1 MKNAVFI
8 GTSLDGYIADKDG
21 GLDFLH
27 SIPNPK
33 QDDLGYLDFMDSID
47 TLLMGRKIY
56 ETVFG
61 FGGQWPYNKPV
72 YVLTNTLTSLPED
85 LQDKVELVSGSVRQ
99 VVEQINGRGLEHLY
113 IDGGKLIQ
121 SFLKEDMIDEIII
134 TQVPILLGGGTPLFW
149 DLPAYLTFELVGTKV
164 LLNAMVQSHYKRI
177 RQCNQLKNEAK

>member
-27 SIPNPK
+27 SIPNPS
-33 QDDLGYLDFMDSID
+33 QDDLGYLDFMNNID
-47 TLLMGRKIY
+47 ALLMGRKTY
-56 ETVFG
+56 ETVLG
-61 FGGQWPYNKPV
+61 FGGQWPYNQPV

-85 LQDKVELVSGSVRQ
+85 LQDKVELISGSVRQ
-99 VVEQINGRGLEHLY
+99 VVAQLNSRGLEHLY

-134 TQVPILLGGGTPLFW
+134 TQVPILLGGGTPLFKN
-149 DLPAYLTFELVGTKV
+149 LTAHLTFELIGTKV

-177 RQCNQLKNEAK
+177 R

>member
-8 GTSLDGYIADKDG
+8 GTSLDGYIADKGG

-27 SIPNPK
+27 SIPNPS
-33 QDDLGYLDFMDSID
+33 QDDLGYLDFMNNID
-47 TLLMGRKIY
+47 ALLMGRKTY
-56 ETVFG
+56 ETVLG
-61 FGGQWPYNKPV
+61 FGGQWPYNQPV

-85 LQDKVELVSGSVRQ
+85 LQDKVELISGSVRQ
-99 VVEQINGRGLEHLY
+99 VVAQLNGRGLEHLY

-134 TQVPILLGGGTPLFW
+134 TQVPILLGGGTPLFKN
-149 DLPAYLTFELVGTKV
+149 LTAHLTFELIGTKV

-177 RQCNQLKNEAK
+177 R

>member
-27 SIPNPK
+27 SIPNPN

-47 TLLMGRKIY
+47 ALLMGRKTY
-56 ETVFG
+56 QTVLG
-61 FGGQWPYNKPV
+61 FGGRWPYNKPV
-72 YVLTNTLTSLPED
+72 YVLTNTLTSLPEY
-85 LQDKVELVSGSVRQ
+85 LQDKVELISGSVRQ
-99 VVEQINGRGLEHLY
+99 VVAQLNSRGLEHLY

-134 TQVPILLGGGTPLFW
+134 TQVPILLGGGTPLFKN
-149 DLPAYLTFELVGTKV
+149 LTAHLTFELIGTKV

-177 RQCNQLKNEAK
+177 R